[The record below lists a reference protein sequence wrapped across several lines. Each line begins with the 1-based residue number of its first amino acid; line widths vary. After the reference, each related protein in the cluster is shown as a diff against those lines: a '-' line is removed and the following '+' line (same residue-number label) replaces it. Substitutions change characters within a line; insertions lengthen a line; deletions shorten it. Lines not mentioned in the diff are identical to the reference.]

1 METVEHETKPQEIKS
16 KEQFEKMANEMLSQ
30 WKEYKKLDARMKL
43 LDASTK
49 KYMVD
54 KGMKM
59 YECDKGDIMIVKQK
73 RRQLDR
79 ALIDDI
85 EQYKVDTECMIA
97 YKSPK

>member
-1 METVEHETKPQEIKS
+1 
-16 KEQFEKMANEMLSQ
+16 MADEMLGA

-54 KGMKM
+54 NKM
-59 YECDKGDIMIVKQK
+59 DVYKCDKGSLMIVEQN
-73 RRQLDR
+73 RRMLDR

-85 EQYKVDTECMIA
+85 EKYKIDAKVHIC
-97 YKSPK
+97 YKSAK